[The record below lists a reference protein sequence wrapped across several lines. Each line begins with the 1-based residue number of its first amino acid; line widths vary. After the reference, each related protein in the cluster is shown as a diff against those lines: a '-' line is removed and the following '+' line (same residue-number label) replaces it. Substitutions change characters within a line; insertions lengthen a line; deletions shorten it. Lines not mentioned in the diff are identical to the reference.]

1 MNKTILIFG
10 ALVAMAFGAAAQ
22 EANEVEIVTDENV
35 RLEII
40 TPAQP
45 VQETEQDVKAREK
58 KMRELKD
65 DVAYAKHSTR
75 VTLALTDW
83 VDGRPRARSA
93 ILASSMTIMVM
104 CTCITR

>member
-45 VQETEQDVKAREK
+45 VQETARC
-58 KMRELKD
+58 
-65 DVAYAKHSTR
+65 V
-75 VTLALTDW
+75 
-83 VDGRPRARSA
+83 
-93 ILASSMTIMVM
+93 
-104 CTCITR
+104 